1 MSMLF
6 VIWYSIIIGVIKED
20 YTLDKTDLRIIG
32 LLAGDSRLSYEK
44 IGSALNLTRNSI
56 KTRIKRMV
64 SKGVIQEFIAD
75 INFAVLGYRICY
87 VFTKLEGKNGANTKD
102 RNSRR
107 KMIIEHLNRLGD
119 IIAEIEV
126 LGEVSIFRVAIR
138 ESNNDITRTDNDA
151 HANPMFL
158 DTDLIEKAILASNTG
173 SFKTDAQRRVQQS
186 YLTPTDLK
194 IIRCLVLDP
203 QIGLADIAGSVSVS
217 TRTGNRIL
225 NKLKDEG
232 IVRFSVICNPAAMKG
247 LVVFGLLIYV
257 NDNDRNVIIE
267 KNRSKKS
274 SPYKVLERLYTEFPE
289 YPFLR
294 SPLLSHDNI
303 VIVSVF
309 GNDVFAID
317 SMFKRI
323 LTFQEVKNAELFVF
337 TTIKYHKDWIVREID
352 RKLESKSRY
361 LPK

>member
-1 MSMLF
+1 
-6 VIWYSIIIGVIKED
+6 
-20 YTLDKTDLRIIG
+20 
-32 LLAGDSRLSYEK
+32 
-44 IGSALNLTRNSI
+44 
-56 KTRIKRMV
+56 MV

-75 INFAVLGYRICY
+75 IDFAVLGYRIYY
-87 VFTKLEGKNGANTKD
+87 VFKKPEGKNGANTQD

-107 KMIIEHLNRLGD
+107 KVIIEYLNRIGN

-138 ESNNDITRTDNDA
+138 ETNNDNTRKDNNSNAVSALLDA
-151 HANPMFL
+151 SF
-158 DTDLIEKAILASNTG
+158 IEKAILASNTG
-173 SFKTDAQRRVQQS
+173 SFQTDAQRRRQQS

-194 IIRCLVLDP
+194 IIRCLVSDP

-232 IVRFSVICNPAAMKG
+232 IMRFSVICNPAAMKG

-257 NDNDRNVIIE
+257 NDDNDRSVITE

-274 SPYKVLERLYTEFPE
+274 NPHKVLERLYTEFPE

-317 SMFKRI
+317 SMFKKI
-323 LTFQEVKNAELFVF
+323 LSFQEVKNAELYVF
-337 TTIKYHKDWIVREID
+337 TTIKYYKDWIVREID
-352 RKLESKSRY
+352 RKLDITENRRRKSD
-361 LPK
+361 LGH